1 MCEQKTERVCKQ
13 VPITTCQLV
22 PYAECRLYMEEVE
35 YEETEVIT
43 EGQYVPWE
51 CTNFTKEEVHQKL
64 VNMNI

>member
-1 MCEQKTERVCKQ
+1 M
-13 VPITTCQLV
+13 PITTCQLV